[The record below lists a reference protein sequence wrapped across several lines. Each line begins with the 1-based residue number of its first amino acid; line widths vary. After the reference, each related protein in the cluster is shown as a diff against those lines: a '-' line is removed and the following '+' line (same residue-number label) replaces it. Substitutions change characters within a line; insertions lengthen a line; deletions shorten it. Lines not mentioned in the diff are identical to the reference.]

1 MQKYINLDGSN
12 MPGNDLGKSA
22 ESLFTS
28 RVHDGG
34 NRNDFEAEPLEFSTV
49 FKLILCVN
57 RGEDLALFNVQ
68 KMVGTNR

>member
-1 MQKYINLDGSN
+1 

-28 RVHDGG
+28 RAHDGG
-34 NRNDFEAEPLEFSTV
+34 NRNDFEAEFSTV